1 MTDWKA
7 FIDTEESVLAG
18 KPKIKGTR
26 LSVEFLIGR
35 LADGWSE
42 GELLESYP
50 QLTKASL
57 QAVYSYLLELVQDG
71 LIYTPINRTAA

>member
-50 QLTKASL
+50 QLNVQILKVLREYYATKVL
-57 QAVYSYLLELVQDG
+57 
-71 LIYTPINRTAA
+71 

>member
-26 LSVEFLIGR
+26 VSVEFLIGR

-50 QLTKASL
+50 QLNVQILKVLREYYATKVL
-57 QAVYSYLLELVQDG
+57 
-71 LIYTPINRTAA
+71 